1 MTPDPNHGD
10 RVDTL
15 REQLRALGYLDAR
28 VDRFVLGRVASGGRA
43 WTMALGASVRIGTL
57 AATLLG
63 PATAAGLATRVP
75 GLVTSLTD
83 AIVLALYLAVLFG
96 LGSAALA
103 LVAIMVAATI
113 AKRATATPNF
123 ATRTR
128 NAAGAAGLAVTA
140 ICLFYLTLWWQ
151 ATGSVAPT
159 AAVGLI
165 APLGSAWA
173 QPLVLAIAV
182 AISVLIGHTVTVTVL
197 ATVVRLGLAPS
208 LPPGSP
214 LSSWRALVPIGGTA
228 LIGALTLLAATA
240 PGPTTDRDTP
250 GLTVVPTGAHVVV
263 IAIDGVDVATLTRLT
278 TSGSAPTLAALTSG
292 ARATLVNDPD
302 RDPARVWTTIATGQP
317 PERHGIRAL
326 EARQLAGVDGRLRA
340 ESPGLAMM
348 TAATDVLRLTRPAI
362 ASGDERRLPAFWE
375 VAAAAGLRTAV
386 VHWWATW
393 PASDPDGVVVSDRA
407 ILRLEQGG
415 ALSGEIAPA
424 SLYDTWRT
432 DADTRHARV
441 TAAAAH
447 AWPGNPSGDVVSTV
461 RRSAEL
467 DATILDLAADPAL
480 GALDL
485 RVVYLPGLDIA
496 QHALLQGDGTPLAAS
511 ATADRVRG
519 IEAYYTFLDAALR
532 RWLDALPPDNRH
544 VILVTQPGRVQQ
556 PSAGWLAMSGPLSS
570 TSVIAGADPS
580 SVAPTV
586 LTALGVPT
594 ALDSPGAALRTLF
607 ADVFQ
612 DRYPVRAVPT
622 YGKRRAGRAPR
633 TGQPLNQEMIER
645 MRSLG
650 YVR

>member
-1 MTPDPNHGD
+1 MTPTPDHGV
-10 RVDTL
+10 RVDAL

-28 VDRFVLGRVASGGRA
+28 VDRFILGRVASGGRA

-57 AATLLG
+57 AAALLG

-96 LGSAALA
+96 LGSASLA
-103 LVAIMVAATI
+103 LVAIMVAGAL
-113 AKRATATPNF
+113 AKRATGKPHF
-123 ATRTR
+123 AARART
-128 NAAGAAGLAVTA
+128 AAVAAGLAVTA

-151 ATGSVAPT
+151 ATV
-159 AAVGLI
+159 AVGSI

-173 QPLVLAIAV
+173 QPFVLAVAV

-197 ATVVRLGLAPS
+197 ATVVRLGLARS

-240 PGPTTDRDTP
+240 PGPPTDRDTP

-263 IAIDGVDVATLTRLT
+263 IAIDGVDVDTLTRLT

-292 ARATLVNDPD
+292 ARAALVNDPD

-317 PERHGIRAL
+317 PDRHGIRAL

-340 ESPGLAMM
+340 ESPGLAMIA
-348 TAATDVLRLTRPAI
+348 AATDVLRLTRPAI

-424 SLYDTWRT
+424 SLYDTWRA
-432 DADTRHARV
+432 DADTRHDRV

-447 AWPGNPSGDVVSTV
+447 AWPGDLSGAVVSTV

-496 QHALLQGDGTPLAAS
+496 QHALLQSDGTPLAAS

-532 RWLDALPPDNRH
+532 RWLDALPDDSRH

-570 TSVIAGADPS
+570 TTVIADADPS

-622 YGKRRAGRAPR
+622 YGERRAGRAPR